1 MLLNLRMLPDN
12 MKKLSAK
19 MDFFASGEDRT
30 PESTDRWREK
40 RIGLASVE
48 QIEIESDGNRKRVR
62 TLNGDETHQ
71 GRHIRIGVDDFE
83 ILHVKL
89 YEYE

>member
-1 MLLNLRMLPDN
+1 M
-12 MKKLSAK
+12 
-19 MDFFASGEDRT
+19 
-30 PESTDRWREK
+30 DRWREK